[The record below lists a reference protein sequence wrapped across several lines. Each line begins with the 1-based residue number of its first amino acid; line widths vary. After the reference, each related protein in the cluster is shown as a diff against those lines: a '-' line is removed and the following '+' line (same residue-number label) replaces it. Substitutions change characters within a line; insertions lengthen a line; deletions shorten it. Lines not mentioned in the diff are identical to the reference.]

1 VTPRTAEC
9 APAPLNGHSSTG
21 VAAHPDACFS
31 TVVDAERVQS
41 VRRALPPEQAVQELA
56 QVFALLAD
64 PGRLRLT
71 AALLQAG
78 EMCVRDLA
86 AATGQSTSATS
97 HALRLLR
104 IHHVVQVRRTGR
116 LAHYRLADSHMRM
129 LFDLAITHIGHVTD
143 PHHQG
148 ERNDG

>member
-1 VTPRTAEC
+1 M
-9 APAPLNGHSSTG
+9 
-21 VAAHPDACFS
+21 AARPDDCFPS
-31 TVVDAERVQS
+31 AMDAERVQS
-41 VRRALPPEQAVQELA
+41 VRRALPTKQTVHELA

-71 AALLQAG
+71 AALLHAE

-104 IHHVVQVRRTGR
+104 LHHVVQVRRTGR

-143 PHHQG
+143 PRRG